1 MSQQP
6 YYAHGGKAPVVVQ
19 GTAVS
24 YNPPVADAAGTT
36 VPVNTYNH
44 GPSEPLQIEEV
55 QKQEAQPKR
64 CNDVGWAILFYAHVV
79 VMAFFAGKYGPQM
92 NGGGERRLMESLE
105 TVDEGDDRAHLG
117 FVLQAFSMVVTSVTS
132 SVFPRDTTESRALE
146 ENGEMA
152 GISFLVA
159 ITFLIGSILSTF
171 SLAFM
176 MKYAAGLIKFGLIF
190 NIIAMGLM
198 ALAGLLSG
206 ALGMAMMGGFGMAF
220 SAYYACKVWAR
231 IPFAASNLIT
241 ASTSVKSNFG
251 LSFFAY
257 TSLFF
262 LVAWSILW
270 AVAFTSTI
278 SVTYGCDG
286 DGQCE
291 SQPNG
296 FVIFLFLVSYFWSH
310 QVIKNVVHVTVA
322 GTVGTWW
329 FSPLEASSCCSR
341 GVRDSFVRSITYSFG
356 SICFGSLIVAIIEA
370 AKEMLHLMREQDDGA
385 LMCIAECCLG
395 CLEAIV
401 EYFNRWAFVYVGLYG
416 FTFIEA
422 GKNVIQLFKS
432 RGWTTIITDNLID
445 NVLFMVS
452 IGVGLITGTIS
463 LLIAK
468 LQGLDAEEGFL
479 GVAFV

>member
-1 MSQQP
+1 
-6 YYAHGGKAPVVVQ
+6 
-19 GTAVS
+19 
-24 YNPPVADAAGTT
+24 
-36 VPVNTYNH
+36 
-44 GPSEPLQIEEV
+44 
-55 QKQEAQPKR
+55 
-64 CNDVGWAILFYAHVV
+64 
-79 VMAFFAGKYGPQM
+79 M

-262 LVAWSILW
+262 LLAWSILW
-270 AVAFTSTI
+270 AVAFTSTV
-278 SVTYGCDG
+278 SVIYGCDG

-310 QVIKNVVHVTVA
+310 QVIKVRVFVLVLLQHIILVNISSAQTVD
-322 GTVGTWW
+322 
-329 FSPLEASSCCSR
+329 FC
-341 GVRDSFVRSITYSFG
+341 
-356 SICFGSLIVAIIEA
+356 
-370 AKEMLHLMREQDDGA
+370 
-385 LMCIAECCLG
+385 
-395 CLEAIV
+395 
-401 EYFNRWAFVYVGLYG
+401 
-416 FTFIEA
+416 
-422 GKNVIQLFKS
+422 
-432 RGWTTIITDNLID
+432 
-445 NVLFMVS
+445 
-452 IGVGLITGTIS
+452 
-463 LLIAK
+463 
-468 LQGLDAEEGFL
+468 
-479 GVAFV
+479 